1 MIAPAELAALREFAV
16 GAARAAG
23 RITLDHFGTSLTV
36 ERKADGSPVTVAD
49 RAAEEYLRERL
60 TAACPQDGIIG
71 EEFGAA
77 EGGSGRRWTVDPID
91 GTIAFARGVP
101 LYGVLLGLLDG
112 DDAVLGVIHLPALGE
127 TVAAA
132 RGVGCQWWRGAD
144 GAAGAVTARVST
156 NSALDDALVCCTDF
170 TRLPRGAGPGFGAL
184 AAAAGRLRTWGDCW
198 GHALVATG
206 RADAMIDPKMAI
218 WDSVPLLPIVEEAG
232 GRFTTLARVADP
244 AGGSAVST
252 NGRLHDALLACI
264 NIST

>member
-16 GAARAAG
+16 SAARAAG

-36 ERKADGSPVTVAD
+36 EKKADGSPVTIAD
-49 RAAEEYLRERL
+49 RAAEEYLRQRL
-60 TAACPQDGIIG
+60 AAACPGDGIIG
-71 EEFGAA
+71 EEFGASDGA
-77 EGGSGRRWTVDPID
+77 SGRRWTVDPID

-112 DDAVLGVIHLPALGE
+112 DDAVLGVIHLPAWGE

-144 GAAGAVTARVST
+144 VARGGAARVSAT
-156 NSALDDALVCCTDF
+156 SALGDALVCCTDF

-218 WDSVPLLPIVEEAG
+218 WDSAPLQPIVEEAG
-232 GRFTTLARVADP
+232 GRFTTLAGVPDP

-252 NGRLHDALLACI
+252 NGHIHAAVLAATYCG
-264 NIST
+264 